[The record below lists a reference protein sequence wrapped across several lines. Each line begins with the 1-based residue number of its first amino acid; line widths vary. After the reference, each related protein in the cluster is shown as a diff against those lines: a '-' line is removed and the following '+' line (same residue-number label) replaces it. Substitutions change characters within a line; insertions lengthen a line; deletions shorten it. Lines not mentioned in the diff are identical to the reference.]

1 MGSQRILTVC
11 GSLGEASANRSLLD
25 VVERVLSQLGVEATT
40 DAQLGALP
48 ALRPELVDAP
58 GTAVTTF
65 RRQIAIA
72 DAVIIAAPEY
82 AGSLAGAV
90 KNALDW
96 VVGSGDL
103 YGKPVGI
110 LSAGT
115 TGGPFARQVLARTL
129 VWQGADLVA
138 QLGVATPRTKSDA
151 AGTLTD
157 EHTIAALE
165 AFTNAV
171 VRSTRATAD
180 ERAAISE
187 AVAGS
192 LGVHRH
198 LAIDSIAV
206 FAGFD

>member
-1 MGSQRILTVC
+1 MC
-11 GSLGEASANRSLLD
+11 GSLGEAAANRSLLD

-40 DAQLGALP
+40 DAQLGSLP

-72 DAVIIAAPEY
+72 DAVI
-82 AGSLAGAV
+82 
-90 KNALDW
+90 
-96 VVGSGDL
+96 
-103 YGKPVGI
+103 
-110 LSAGT
+110 
-115 TGGPFARQVLARTL
+115 
-129 VWQGADLVA
+129 
-138 QLGVATPRTKSDA
+138 
-151 AGTLTD
+151 
-157 EHTIAALE
+157 IAALE

-192 LGVHRH
+192 LGIHRH
-198 LAIDSIAV
+198 LAIDSIADFAD